1 MKGQRSLLKMKEKQQ
16 KLKKKKKKPERS
28 RDNSPDTELKTLVIR
43 TLTELG
49 ERLNESSEDFK
60 KEL

>member
-1 MKGQRSLLKMKEKQQ
+1 MKEKQQ

>member
-16 KLKKKKKKPERS
+16 KLKKKKKPKRS

>member
-1 MKGQRSLLKMKEKQQ
+1 MKEKQQ
-16 KLKKKKKKPERS
+16 KLKKKKKPKRS